1 MRIALVHMRHAATG
15 GTERYLN
22 HLAAYLADLGHQV
35 TIVCRRHETLPHPAC
50 RFEVLHTVA
59 LGKIHRRWA
68 FARAVADHMAQANY
82 DLVYGLGKTWTHDVI
97 RLGGGC
103 YQTWMD
109 LVHKPSPW
117 SIKQG
122 IGTRWAES
130 RLILAIEARALAPGA
145 YRRIVTNSEM
155 VKRDVMARYR
165 TPADHISV
173 IHNGVD
179 LERFHPGRR
188 SHDGAALRQ
197 ACSFHDDHI
206 VLLFLG
212 TGYQRKGLDRLLKV
226 FPDLL
231 RQRPE
236 TRLLVVGYD
245 SHLGRWK
252 SWTRRLGLAPYIC
265 FLGGRRDPETCY
277 GAGDLYVLPTRYD
290 PFANS
295 TLEALASG
303 LPVITTDTNGGCE
316 VIKQGVHG
324 AVIAGSQHQEAL
336 FSALLQWTDRDRL
349 TQSMQVVRAQ
359 AECHCVK
366 SELAASAE
374 VLLEVAAKE
383 T

>member
-1 MRIALVHMRHAATG
+1 MRIALVHMRHATTG

-22 HLAAYLADLGHQV
+22 HLAAYLTDLGHQV

-50 RFEVLHTVA
+50 RFEVLHNVA

-68 FARAVADHMAQANY
+68 FARAVADHMAQASY

-103 YQTWMD
+103 YQTWRD
-109 LVHKPSPW
+109 LVHRPSPW
-117 SIKQG
+117 SIRQG
-122 IGTRWAES
+122 IGARWAES
-130 RLILAIEARALAPGA
+130 RLILSIEARALAPGA
-145 YRRIVTNSEM
+145 YRHIVTNSEM

-165 TPADHISV
+165 IPANRITV

-179 LERFHPGRR
+179 LERFHPCLRN
-188 SHDGAALRQ
+188 SDGAALRGD
-197 ACSFHDDHI
+197 CGFHDDHT

-212 TGYQRKGLDRLLKV
+212 TGYHRKGLDRLLNV
-226 FPDLL
+226 FPALL

-236 TRLLVVGYD
+236 ARLLVVGYD

-252 SWTRRLGLAPYIC
+252 SKAKRLGLTPYAC
-265 FLGGRRDPETCY
+265 FLGGRHNPEICY

-303 LPVITTDTNGGCE
+303 LPVITTVTNGGCE
-316 VIKQGVHG
+316 VIEPGVHG
-324 AVIAGSQHQEAL
+324 AVIGESQEPEAL
-336 FSALLQWTDRDRL
+336 LAALQQWTDRVRL
-349 TQSMQVVRAQ
+349 TQSRQVARTRA
-359 AECHCVK
+359 ERYGIER
-366 SELAASAE
+366 ELEASAE
-374 VLLEVAAKE
+374 VLQQVLRKKF
-383 T
+383 